1 MSAPPALEV
10 GMEQETPRAP
20 ELPHPLRAVAS
31 HLSRL
36 PGAGHVGRA
45 AGTALD
51 ALGAVSPRGRRIAV
65 YTGAGVLV
73 VAGLVEWP
81 VALTGAAVAWLTKPR
96 DGGETADG
104 TRRTPAEDE
113 AWAAATREGVVP
125 PADGSTAADRREAR
139 DSGPGDRLTPT
150 RHHPAPRVQPA
161 KVGDEGTASALK
173 KVAAATG
180 HDDGAGRPGPT
191 RSSARRNADD

>member
-1 MSAPPALEV
+1 
-10 GMEQETPRAP
+10 MEQNTTHAS
-20 ELPHPLRAVAS
+20 ELPQPLRTVAS

-36 PGAGHVGRA
+36 PGATYVGRA

-51 ALGAVSPRGRRIAV
+51 TLGALSPRGRRIAV
-65 YTGAGVLV
+65 YTGAGVLG

-96 DGGETADG
+96 PEEETAEG
-104 TRRTPAEDE
+104 RQRTAEEE

-125 PADGSTAADRREAR
+125 AKGDSTPADRRDPR
-139 DSGPGDRLTPT
+139 DTGPGDRLTPT
-150 RHHPAPRVQPA
+150 RHHPTPRVQPA
-161 KVGDEGTASALK
+161 KVGDEDTASGLK

-180 HDDGAGRPGPT
+180 HDDHGRPGD
-191 RSSARRNADD
+191 ARRSH

>member
-1 MSAPPALEV
+1 
-10 GMEQETPRAP
+10 MEQETPRAS
-20 ELPHPLRAVAS
+20 ELPQPLRAVAS

-45 AGTALD
+45 AGAALD
-51 ALGAVSPRGRRIAV
+51 TLGAVSPRGRRIAV
-65 YTGAGVLV
+65 YTGAGVLG

-96 DGGETADG
+96 DEQKTADG
-104 TRRTPAEDE
+104 TPRTHADEE

-125 PADGSTAADRREAR
+125 EGGAPGRGDTHRDR
-139 DSGPGDRLTPT
+139 DTGPGDRLTPT

-180 HDDGAGRPGPT
+180 HDDSSGRPGHT
-191 RSSARRNADD
+191 RRSD

>member
-1 MSAPPALEV
+1 
-10 GMEQETPRAP
+10 MEQKTTQAP
-20 ELPHPLRAVAS
+20 ELPQPLRTVAS

-51 ALGAVSPRGRRIAV
+51 ALGAISPRGRRIAV
-65 YTGAGVLV
+65 YTGAGILG

-96 DGGETADG
+96 TEEETGDGPRPA
-104 TRRTPAEDE
+104 TPEEE

-125 PADGSTAADRREAR
+125 EAGAPAR
-139 DSGPGDRLTPT
+139 DDTHRTRDTGPGDRLTPT

-161 KVGDEGTASALK
+161 KVGDEDTASALK
-173 KVAAATG
+173 KVAAATA
-180 HDDGAGRPGPT
+180 HDDDDGRPGD
-191 RSSARRNADD
+191 ARRSH

>member
-1 MSAPPALEV
+1 
-10 GMEQETPRAP
+10 MEQETPRAP
-20 ELPHPLRAVAS
+20 ELPQPLRAVAS
-31 HLSRL
+31 QLSRL
-36 PGAGHVGRA
+36 PGAGHVGRV

-51 ALGAVSPRGRRIAV
+51 TLGAVSPRGRRIAV
-65 YTGAGVLV
+65 YTGAGVLG

-81 VALTGAAVAWLTKPR
+81 VALTGAAVAWLTRPR
-96 DGGETADG
+96 DEREGADG

-125 PADGSTAADRREAR
+125 PAGGSTAADRRAGR
-139 DSGPGDRLTPT
+139 DTGPGDRLTPS
-150 RHHPAPRVQPA
+150 RHRPAPRVQPA

-191 RSSARRNADD
+191 RTAGRRND